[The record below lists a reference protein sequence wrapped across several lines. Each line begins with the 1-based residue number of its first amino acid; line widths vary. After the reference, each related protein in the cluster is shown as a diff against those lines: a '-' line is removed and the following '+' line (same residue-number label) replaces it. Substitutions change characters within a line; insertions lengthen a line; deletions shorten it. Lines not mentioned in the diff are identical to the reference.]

1 MSKHKLGKICQIISV
16 ILIII
21 FVIKTILDYQ
31 YYQSTLNSAPFEVWI
46 LVNVVELILPAIICL
61 LTGVILKHK

>member
-1 MSKHKLGKICQIISV
+1 MSKDKLIKICRIISIIC
-16 ILIII
+16 ILV
-21 FVIKTILDYQ
+21 FVIKTIKDYQ

-61 LTGVILKHK
+61 LTSVILKHK

>member
-1 MSKHKLGKICQIISV
+1 MSKHKLVKICQIISIV
-16 ILIII
+16 LIFV

-46 LVNVVELILPAIICL
+46 LVNVVELILPAVICL
-61 LTGVILKHK
+61 LTSVILKHK